1 MLGIFGT
8 IKNPTKYI
16 EKAGESPGQ
25 GLFTLISNIL
35 KLAGT
40 IAGLFFVVQIIIAG
54 YSFISASG
62 DPKKAELAL
71 ARIWQSV
78 IGLLIVA
85 GAFVIAAVIGKI
97 IGIDPL
103 APQIYGPNN

>member
-8 IKNPTKYI
+8 IDNPTKYGT
-16 EKAGESPGQ
+16 AADGGQ
-25 GLFTLISNIL
+25 GLFLLISNIL
-35 KLAGT
+35 KLAGAA
-40 IAGLFFVVQIIIAG
+40 AGIFFIVQVIIAG

-62 DPKKAELAL
+62 DPKKAEEAL

-85 GAFVIAAVIGKI
+85 SAFVIAAVIGKVL
-97 IGIDPL
+97 GINPL
-103 APQIYGPNN
+103 APEIYGPK